1 MKQFLIRYRLENATP
16 EAWHRDVADFIA
28 ALDGDPTLRGRIA
41 YRCMKIRDSSD
52 YLHLATAAD
61 EEAVRALQQNAVFKS
76 YAEKTRT
83 VAGGAVEVVP
93 LDVIAETKWK
103 G

>member
-1 MKQFLIRYRLENATP
+1 MKQFLIRYRLQNATP

-28 ALDGDPTLRGRIA
+28 ALDSDPALRGKIA

-52 YLHLATAAD
+52 YLHLATAVD
-61 EEAVRALQQNAVFKS
+61 DEAVKALQQSAVFKS
-76 YAEKTRT
+76 YTEKTRT
-83 VAGGAVEVVP
+83 AAGGAVEVVP

-103 G
+103 V